1 MGLHL
6 FRERLLSFHSDVLAK
21 TVRCVVASVA
31 AERRGE
37 AVNRPVLASVCR
49 MLSAL
54 RLYASHLE
62 RELEGEAQRWY
73 EAEGARCMA
82 AMDVPSYLAHAEACL
97 RQERDRT
104 AAFLDTGTSLR
115 RVLGIVEQH
124 LLATH
129 ASALLDKGFAA
140 LAEGQRSEDLRRMYT
155 LLARVGRT
163 DEMRRHFADY
173 TKVRGGTGRQAEGLA
188 RACVCVWAVCGEVG
202 GGILATDREHICK
215 AWGEWLGAHSQHGR
229 RRQQCRERR
238 PLQVLSRC
246 SRRLR
251 RRRGAVSFAF
261 TSPRPPPSNRLSH
274 TSTARF
280 LPSSSLS
287 SFRSA
292 SRSRSWRR
300 AARRRTETSC
310 RRCSTSGSATTRS
323 SLPPSGAATPSC
335 TRCAT
340 RWSSP

>member
-21 TVRCVVASVA
+21 TVRCVVVSVA

-54 RLYASHLE
+54 RLYGSHLE
-62 RELEGEAQRWY
+62 RELEAEAQRWY

-104 AAFLDTGTSLR
+104 TAFLDTGTSLR

-124 LLATH
+124 LLAAH
-129 ASALLDKGFAA
+129 ATALLDKGFAA
-140 LAEGQRSEDLRRMYT
+140 LAEGHRSEDLRRMYA

-173 TKVRGGTGRQAEGLA
+173 TKVRGAAGMACLRVEGLA
-188 RACVCVWAVCGEVG
+188 RACLCVRLCGK
-202 GGILATDREHICK
+202 T
-215 AWGEWLGAHSQHGR
+215 HGTVPDAP
-229 RRQQCRERR
+229 C
-238 PLQVLSRC
+238 C
-246 SRRLR
+246 GC
-251 RRRGAVSFAF
+251 RRGAAF
-261 TSPRPPPSNRLSH
+261 ERGGGGNHLRSSHAAVPCTTRPPTFLNRP
-274 TSTARF
+274 
-280 LPSSSLS
+280 LPSLAFPHPLPS
-287 SFRSA
+287 RSA

-300 AARRRTETSC
+300 AARRRTETWS
-310 RRCSTSGSATTRS
+310 RRCWTSGSATTPS
-323 SLPPSGAATPSC
+323 SPPPSRATTPLC